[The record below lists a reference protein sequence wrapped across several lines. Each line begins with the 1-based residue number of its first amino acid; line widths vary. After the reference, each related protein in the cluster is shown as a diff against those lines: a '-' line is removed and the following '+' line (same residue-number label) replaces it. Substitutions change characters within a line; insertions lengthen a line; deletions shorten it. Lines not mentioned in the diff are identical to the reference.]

1 MQKVLCSAAISIISG
16 VLLVPQVGVSA
27 DDGLC
32 FLRTA
37 SGRIIGLDA
46 LCLHRSQEKPMQ
58 KLNRDEFIRALKEKF
73 PGFYTVDDLPPDLK
87 ARAVRQNGWATI
99 DLAPGETLTLPSGDR
114 IEADGSLVKKNGM
127 RFQSVRQDG
136 KFLRQ
141 RVFKP
146 DGTELNPGEKYTAP
160 DGMIFVMPN

>member
-1 MQKVLCSAAISIISG
+1 MQRVLYGAAISIISG
-16 VLLVPQVGVSA
+16 VLLVPQVGMSA

-32 FLRTA
+32 FMQTE
-37 SGRIIGLDA
+37 SGRIVVLDT
-46 LCLHRSQEKPMQ
+46 LCPQRPQKKPMQ
-58 KLNRDEFIRALKEKF
+58 KLNRDEFIQAIKKKF
-73 PGFYTVDDLPPDLK
+73 PGFYTFDDLPPDLK
-87 ARAVRQNGWATI
+87 ARAVRGNGMATI
-99 DLAPGETLTLPSGDR
+99 ELAPGETLTLPSGDR

-136 KFLRQ
+136 KFLRR

-160 DGMIFVMPN
+160 DGVTIKMPN